1 MKNTKNTKARKTRK
15 IASAFAVLSMMS
27 AMAMPVTTLSAN
39 ASETSCIEEFAPCMD
54 TTAYGE
60 ADEDIAILH
69 EIAANLND
77 EIITADQQDEETAP
91 VTTAE
96 EAEEETTS
104 TTAAETEEAAAETS
118 TAAEKNEDE
127 RVAIANYIAGLQYNE
142 CIKSADFSD
151 GEDGKAT
158 FKLDSNGNVNIT
170 RKKRVNASAK
180 SNSLTIADNSS
191 KIYPGALVVAD
202 EGLTEGNPK
211 FINLKRSDTSIFI
224 SNGAV
229 KAGENRSIDVNPG
242 KNSEVQNAMRRLE
255 ERIDIE
261 GKSPAVVKCD
271 VTAISSENQFKA
283 KANAK
288 QSIYG
293 NLEVDVD
300 AASSNKK
307 QVALVDFTQVY
318 YTMAADNQT
327 LDAPFADNET
337 LDNIKQQIHE
347 DTPAAMVTSVDY
359 GRRIVAC
366 VETSDMSFDLTA
378 TLKASGMNDKLK
390 ADASTEI
397 HNKLKDCKVQYYIYG
412 GTTGNA
418 KEILT
423 CQGVDKLLECI
434 NNETVYAAN
443 SAIPI
448 AYTASFLKDGSTAY
462 TQSTGEY
469 YTSTIEVKKPTPLCL
484 EATGING
491 RVYSGSIRLT
501 GRRIIDVTADG
512 TPILGNEEE
521 IANEKFTSDAK
532 SSAYTEI
539 PADVDIASVRVY
551 FDYEGQNKSGFGND
565 NGIRLSTYIQNGVDL
580 TKLSLAHI
588 HIEGTGQLFCYKVN
602 GWVNLIYS
610 GKCYHKGIQDK

>member
-1 MKNTKNTKARKTRK
+1 MNVVLLCRVSTNHQDYTRQVNELTQFCQGQGWNVLNIFANKVSGAKKMEERAEILEMIEYVRSNDVDKVVVLEISRLGRNTLEALKVIQLLNEQGICLYVKNYNLETIIDGTKFRLRQQGKRL
-15 IASAFAVLSMMS
+15 AF
-27 AMAMPVTTLSAN
+27 
-39 ASETSCIEEFAPCMD
+39 
-54 TTAYGE
+54 
-60 ADEDIAILH
+60 
-69 EIAANLND
+69 
-77 EIITADQQDEETAP
+77 
-91 VTTAE
+91 
-96 EAEEETTS
+96 
-104 TTAAETEEAAAETS
+104 
-118 TAAEKNEDE
+118 
-127 RVAIANYIAGLQYNE
+127 
-142 CIKSADFSD
+142 
-151 GEDGKAT
+151 
-158 FKLDSNGNVNIT
+158 
-170 RKKRVNASAK
+170 
-180 SNSLTIADNSS
+180 TI
-191 KIYPGALVVAD
+191 
-202 EGLTEGNPK
+202 
-211 FINLKRSDTSIFI
+211 
-224 SNGAV
+224 
-229 KAGENRSIDVNPG
+229 
-242 KNSEVQNAMRRLE
+242 LE